1 MGKSGSPEESLKTM
15 SRYRKLTTICCAAVF
30 ALGLAACG
38 GGSSGPTA
46 DQQAAID
53 EVETLRMQIAALAEK
68 LGVEPENVGDGVD
81 ALRAEV
87 DRLQGIETDQMEA
100 NKEAARKAMAAKGKA
115 LYGKLNPRST
125 IAVTDG
131 KINITA
137 EDATG
142 TALST
147 QPTGLTGLAKQDTAV
162 AALGNWKGADY
173 MRSTGTGAAK
183 VTATARVY
191 SNTAAPK
198 AVLFEH
204 RSNPSGLTAPTSG
217 NAYTIDG
224 ANLTSNSRIAGP
236 SFPTAG
242 TRTYSQDER
251 KFAGTYRGAS
261 GTYSCTAG
269 DCTAAPGSTGGITL
283 VGTWTFTPAPS
294 ATVQMADTR
303 YLQFGWWLREAAT
316 GPTHASV
323 FYRMVAPS
331 TDTTSTTGVGGA
343 LTGSAKYA
351 GKAAGKFAIN
361 NPLGNDSD
369 AGHFTANAMLNAKF
383 GATTDAN
390 TNGVTGMIDGFRLN
404 DGSTDPGWS
413 LSLKRAR
420 WDGTNLYSLGVNP
433 VGSADTADDGLISG
447 AAVEWS
453 IGGTAAPGQTGSWRA
468 QLFDDNANDGSTA
481 PTVAGGTFEAGFGGT
496 HKIVGA
502 FGAEK
507 Q

>member
-1 MGKSGSPEESLKTM
+1 M

-53 EVETLRMQIAALAEK
+53 EAETLRMQIAALAEK

-87 DRLQGIETDQMEA
+87 DRLQGIETNQMEA

-137 EDATG
+137 QNAAG
-142 TALST
+142 TDLGT

-173 MRSTGTGAAK
+173 MKSTGTGAAK
-183 VTATARVY
+183 ITATARVY
-191 SNTAAPK
+191 SNPGAAK
-198 AVLFEH
+198 SVLFEH
-204 RSNPSGLTAPTSG
+204 RSNPSGLNEPASG
-217 NAYTIDG
+217 SKAYG
-224 ANLTSNSRIAGP
+224 ATGGSGGIELSAAAAAEYIASP
-236 SFPTAG
+236 SFPAAG
-242 TRTYSQDER
+242 VTTYPEGKR
-251 KFAGTYRGAS
+251 EFGGTYRGAS
-261 GTYSCTAG
+261 GTYNCTGDTCTA
-269 DCTAAPGSTGGITL
+269 TPATGGGFTL
-283 VGTWTFTPAPS
+283 AGNWTFTPGS
-294 ATVQMADTR
+294 GATVQMADTK

-316 GPTHASV
+316 GPTHASA
-323 FYRMVAPS
+323 FYRMVAP
-331 TDTTSTTGVGGA
+331 TGDAALTGVGGA
-343 LTGSAKYA
+343 LTGTVKYA

-369 AGHFTANAMLNAKF
+369 AGHFTANAMLTAKF

-390 TNGVTGMIDGFRLN
+390 TNGLTGMIDGFRLN
-404 DGSTDPGWS
+404 DGSSDPGWS

-420 WDGTNLYSLGVNP
+420 WDGTNNLYSLGVNP
-433 VGSADTADDGLISG
+433 ASATDTPDDGLISG
-447 AAVEWS
+447 TAVEWS